1 MIRMINMDN
10 EDKNSQTVKNI
21 HDNLF
26 WDIYGRPK
34 NAAGFLTDFL
44 PPNILKAVDL
54 EYIKVGKK
62 SYLSEEY
69 RAHYT
74 DIVVETRFA
83 DNIEEPVFVYFL
95 LEHKSDVPKRPALQ
109 LLRYMVEQWHD
120 LEKKELLGSKLPPIF
135 PILIYHG
142 KQGWTPGVHFHDI
155 VHLPHD
161 DMKPYVPD
169 FQYLL
174 FDASKENEDQYIT
187 SVVIRCWL
195 IIVKYLNDPEMREKL
210 SEVLRLLHNFLENR
224 EAREYIE
231 IFMKYLANTDNKV
244 TRDVAVNAVEKIF
257 PGRSADMMRG
267 WAKEYVEEGMQ
278 KGMLTEARENV
289 LEALDA
295 RFSKDVPEDVYKK
308 VQALNNRILLKKLL
322 RSAAQSEDIDSFK
335 KILQE
340 IHSEREQE
348 Q

>member
-1 MIRMINMDN
+1 MQLGTFSP
-10 EDKNSQTVKNI
+10 KHGVFVQTL
-21 HDNLF
+21 D
-26 WDIYGRPK
+26 
-34 NAAGFLTDFL
+34 
-44 PPNILKAVDL
+44 
-54 EYIKVGKK
+54 KK
-62 SYLSEEY
+62 SYLSEAY
-69 RAHYT
+69 REHYT
-74 DIVVETRFA
+74 DIVVKTRFK
-83 DNIEEPVFVYFL
+83 DNVKEPVFVYFL
-95 LEHKSDVPKRPALQ
+95 LEHKSYIPKQPGPAFQ
-109 LLRYMVEQWHD
+109 LLRYMVEQWYD
-120 LEKKELLGSKLPPIF
+120 LEKKGLLGSKLPPIF

-142 KQGWTPGVHFHDI
+142 KQGWTHGVHFHDI

-195 IIVKYLNDPEMREKL
+195 IIVKYLNDPVMREKL

-340 IHSEREQE
+340 IHPEQE
-348 Q
+348 QEQ

>member
-26 WDIYGRPK
+26 WDIYSRPK

-54 EYIKVGKK
+54 EYIKIGKK
-62 SYLSEEY
+62 SYLSDEY

-142 KQGWTPGVHFHDI
+142 KQEWSPGVHFHDS

-169 FQYLL
+169 FRYLL
-174 FDASKENEDQYIT
+174 FDAVKENEDQYIT

-195 IIVKYLNDPEMREKL
+195 IIVKYLNDPVMREKL
-210 SEVLRLLHNFLENR
+210 SEVLRLLHDFLENK
-224 EAREYIE
+224 EAREYID

-244 TRDVAVNAVEKIF
+244 TRDVAVNAVEEIF
-257 PGRSADMMRG
+257 PERSADMIRG
-267 WAKEYVEEGMQ
+267 WAKEYVEE
-278 KGMLTEARENV
+278 GMLTEARENV

-295 RFSKDVPEDVYKK
+295 RFSKDVSEDVYKK

-322 RSAAQSEDIDSFK
+322 RSAAQSENIDSFK
-335 KILQE
+335 KVLQE
-340 IHSEREQE
+340 IPPEQE
-348 Q
+348 QEQ